1 MTFRLVGARLGLLL
15 FAATL
20 PGAAEQLSLKRAV
33 QLAFTHSATAVAAK
47 ADEQK
52 AFASYQEARNAYIP
66 SFSVGSGL
74 GASWGL
80 PLSLAGSAPS
90 LFNLNAQS
98 ILYNPAQR
106 EFLKAARTEV
116 DASKLQT
123 KDQRNQVL
131 QDTVATYTELVNWE
145 QRLNRVQQEEQFSE
159 AMERAVA
166 ARVQEGVDSQV
177 DLNKARLATARLRL
191 RLLQAQGSA
200 DVLRRHLMQLTGI
213 ASKEIETVPGSIPQ
227 LPAVDQQE
235 DLAAGAVKTS
245 PAVQSADQRSIA
257 AAFRARGEHRAML
270 PSFDFA
276 AQYARLTK
284 FNNYQDFY
292 LRYEPNSAT
301 LGVSIVFPFLN
312 FSQRARA
319 RAADSEALKASKQ
332 AENVRSQVSE
342 ETLKLQRSVAQLGAA
357 SEVAGLEYQIA
368 QSGLEAARV
377 RDSAGTATLHELDD
391 ARTQAAERYLASQD
405 ALIDYQRARIALLRS
420 TGDLEKW
427 VNTGSD

>member
-1 MTFRLVGARLGLLL
+1 MTFRSVGAGFGFLL
-15 FAATL
+15 FIASI
-20 PGAAEQLSLKRAV
+20 PGVGEQLTLKRAV
-33 QLAFTHSATAVAAK
+33 QLALTHSATAIAAT

-52 AFASYQEARNAYIP
+52 AFATYQEARNAYIP
-66 SFSVGSGL
+66 SLSVGSGL

-90 LFNLNAQS
+90 LFNVNAQS
-98 ILYNPAQR
+98 ILYNPSQR
-106 EFLKAARTEV
+106 EFLKAAKTDV

-131 QDTVATYTELVNWE
+131 QDTVATYTDLVNWE
-145 QRLNRVQQEEQFSE
+145 QRLNRIEKEQNSSV
-159 AMERAVA
+159 AMEKAVE
-166 ARVQEGVDSQV
+166 ARVQEGVDSKV

-213 ASKEIETVPGSIPQ
+213 AAKEIETVPSSIPQ
-227 LPAVDQQE
+227 LPAVDQQAN
-235 DLAAGAVKTS
+235 LAADAAKVS
-245 PAVQSADQRSIA
+245 PAAQSAEQRSIA

-319 RAADSEALKASKQ
+319 RAADSDALKVRKQ
-332 AENVRSQVSE
+332 AEGIRAQVSE

-357 SEVAGLEYQIA
+357 NEVAGLEYQVA
-368 QSGLEAARV
+368 QSGFEAAQV
-377 RDSAGTATLHELDD
+377 RDTAGTATLHELDD
-391 ARTQAAERYLASQD
+391 ARTQAAERYLVSQD
-405 ALIDYQRARIALLRS
+405 AVIDYQRARIALLRL
-420 TGDLEKW
+420 TGDLEEW